1 MTPPSP
7 VTPPSPN
14 RQPSGLTFLENVIK
28 EAEEEASLPHDL
40 VTRSMNAAGL
50 VSYRYAAR
58 RGLST
63 KLLAVFDL
71 KLVTF

>member
-1 MTPPSP
+1 
-7 VTPPSPN
+7 
-14 RQPSGLTFLENVIK
+14 VIK

-71 KLVTF
+71 KLVPFRIKKQQQNAIFFSLNK